1 MKVKLLYIIIPIIII
16 LILTFI
22 LFRRSSPSSSPPPS
36 TKNSSLPLS
45 YPLQALTG
53 PQIGRQIFA
62 TINVGGNNYSVL
74 VDTGSTALNLQNYKP
89 GQYSSKSNLQDK
101 YDVYGGLQI
110 VLTNVKIGQNNLIH
124 LINIWNV

>member
-62 TINVGGNNYSVL
+62 TINVGGNNM
-74 VDTGSTALNLQNYKP
+74 
-89 GQYSSKSNLQDK
+89 
-101 YDVYGGLQI
+101 
-110 VLTNVKIGQNNLIH
+110 
-124 LINIWNV
+124 INIQIGENACKTWTDFNYNMDLTIK

>member
-16 LILTFI
+16 LLLAFL
-22 LFRRSSPSSSPPPS
+22 LFRRSFPSSSSPS